1 MDKNLED
8 AYKDVAR
15 AAAIDCME
23 SGVELARKFA
33 HAVRANAGLSVKG
46 ESLDMA
52 GFLFTAMQTQVI
64 LTRWMNLIPIKE
76 EYDFLM
82 DKTMSFTPLAFA
94 EKISGGN
101 PLFGKYADEDKVMS
115 KNEKINA
122 WNVEYM
128 EAFIKDLSTLL
139 DGSGN
144 VHPDQLAQFTLKH
157 LVGKL
162 GWDSALNDKVY
173 TAILPDIIKENE
185 RSDHIARSLMSN
197 P

>member
-23 SGVELARKFA
+23 SGVELAMKFA
-33 HAVRANAGLSVKG
+33 HAAKANAGLSVKG
-46 ESLDMA
+46 EALDMA

-64 LTRWMNLIPIKE
+64 LTRWMNLIPIKK
-76 EYDFLM
+76 EYDFLV
-82 DKTMSFTPLAFA
+82 DKTMSFAPLAFA

-115 KNEKINA
+115 KNEKITA

-128 EAFIKDLSTLL
+128 EAFIRDLSFLL

-144 VHPDQLAQFTLKH
+144 VHPEQLAQFTLKH
-157 LVGKL
+157 LVRKL
-162 GWDSALNDKVY
+162 GWGSVLNDKVY
-173 TAILPDIIKENE
+173 AVILPDIIKENE
-185 RSDHIARSLMSN
+185 RSDHIARSLLN
-197 P
+197 EP